1 MRIVIT
7 GATGFIGSYLAT
19 LFLREGAEVFALSR
33 PDSPNLKALP
43 VHENLHIVPW
53 SMDRA
58 GDWFCRRIFPFC
70 LGRCKPSGD

>member
-7 GATGFIGSYLAT
+7 GATGFIGSYLAA

-43 VHENLHIVPW
+43 VHENLHIVP
-53 SMDRA
+53 
-58 GDWFCRRIFPFC
+58 
-70 LGRCKPSGD
+70 

>member
-53 SMDRA
+53 PETVFHRLVLQTHFSILPGA
-58 GDWFCRRIFPFC
+58 V
-70 LGRCKPSGD
+70 

>member
-7 GATGFIGSYLAT
+7 GATGFIGSYLAA

-58 GDWFCRRIFPFC
+58 GDCVSQIGSADAFFHFAWAV
-70 LGRCKPSGD
+70 